1 MTIKNQGTR
10 NSNMK
15 RIIFFTSSHK
25 IGLTGQLTEQALC
38 FTKMGQ
44 GEFLFISG
52 ENEQFPGLFKK
63 LEQNKVPHATI
74 TGIDEHADF
83 SRLVREFRDIAVQ
96 FRPDFVTVQTN
107 WQLAIAVLA
116 RILFGLN
123 YSLVYAIHGYRH
135 NYRFRS
141 IIARFLIGTALYIFS
156 NHVIAPSRFLKK
168 QFGFLKEKIK
178 VIFIGEG
185 SALFD
190 NHPLPSFSGT
200 QRFIFAGMFRPGKNQ
215 QLLIRVLKQY
225 MDKSGNRDV
234 ELYLPGKGELLDNC
248 RALARELGLEDK
260 IFFPG
265 FLNRAEMLALYL
277 RCQYAFAPTNVET
290 FGHCIVEP
298 FVLGRV
304 VLTRHIGV
312 ADDIIRHG
320 ETGFFFDTERDLLN
334 LLLAVLPD
342 HSLCARVA
350 ASAKQAR
357 EPFRWETV
365 CQAHFDLI

>member
-1 MTIKNQGTR
+1 
-10 NSNMK
+10 MK

-38 FTKMGQ
+38 FSKMGQ

-63 LEQNKVPHATI
+63 LEQHKVQRTTI

-83 SRLVREFRDIAVQ
+83 FRLVRKFRNVAAK
-96 FRPDFVTVQTN
+96 FRPDFVTVHTN
-107 WQLAIAVLA
+107 WQLVIAAFA
-116 RILFGLN
+116 RILFGFD
-123 YSLVYAIHGYRH
+123 YSLVYVIHGYRH

-141 IIARFLIGTALYIFS
+141 IIARILIGTALYIFS
-156 NHVIAPSRFLKK
+156 DHVIAPSGFLKK

-178 VIFIGEG
+178 VIFIGED
-185 SALFD
+185 SNLFD
-190 NHPLPSFSGT
+190 DYSLPSFSGT

-215 QLLIRVLKQY
+215 ELLIRVLKQY
-225 MDKSGNRDV
+225 IDKSGNRDV
-234 ELYLPGKGELLDNC
+234 ELYLPGKGELLDDC
-248 RALARELGLEDK
+248 RALARELGIEKKVFL
-260 IFFPG
+260 PG

-277 RCQYAFAPTNVET
+277 RCQFAFAPTNVET

-320 ETGFFFDTERDLLN
+320 ETGFFFYTERDLLD
-334 LLLAVLPD
+334 LLLKVLPD
-342 HSLCARVA
+342 HELCAHVA
-350 ASAKQAR
+350 VNARQAR
-357 EPFRWETV
+357 EPFRWEEV
-365 CQAHFDLI
+365 CQAHFDLIYNLHAEK